1 MRACNVSSGQSVPI
15 YANFS
20 FETAKQ
26 KTEETGLLDSGAT
39 HNFIDVR
46 TVLRLGV
53 GTRRLEEARTVT
65 NVDGTENQSGQIT
78 RYANLQLTYNDT
90 TKDTPFY
97 VTNLGRDRILLGLP
111 WFKEFEPTIDWKAGK
126 QRGTMAMKT
135 TSRVA
140 QINATQATTW
150 AIEN

>member
-26 KTEETGLLDSGAT
+26 QTEETGLLDSGAT

-65 NVDGTENQSGQIT
+65 NVDGTENQLGQIT
-78 RYANLQLTYNDT
+78 RYANLHTTTRPKTPLLRHQPRKGLNLT
-90 TKDTPFY
+90 
-97 VTNLGRDRILLGLP
+97 RITLVQGIR
-111 WFKEFEPTIDWKAGK
+111 THH
-126 QRGTMAMKT
+126 
-135 TSRVA
+135 
-140 QINATQATTW
+140 
-150 AIEN
+150 

>member
-1 MRACNVSSGQSVPI
+1 MYLADKVYQYMQTFPLKPRNKRPKKPAYS
-15 YANFS
+15 
-20 FETAKQ
+20 
-26 KTEETGLLDSGAT
+26 TGGAT

-111 WFKEFEPTIDWKAGK
+111 WFKEFEPTIDWKG
-126 QRGTMAMKT
+126 
-135 TSRVA
+135 
-140 QINATQATTW
+140 
-150 AIEN
+150 ENKKEP